1 MLMSKYTPN
10 DVTFHYLVNGLAN
23 IALTAISKESNE
35 LQEVKKSMFLDF
47 FGRMVSDGWVQVTAA
62 YNSIIICLCRY
73 GMVKIALQLCDKM
86 IGKGFLLDS
95 VSFSALLHGICLEG
109 RSKEWKNII
118 SCTLNEHELQ
128 TAVKYSLK
136 LNQYLPRGRSSEAL
150 FILEALIEDYKSND
164 QQAKV
169 LVG

>member
-1 MLMSKYTPN
+1 MEWLKLLCSC
-10 DVTFHYLVNGLAN
+10 V
-23 IALTAISKESNE
+23 
-35 LQEVKKSMFLDF
+35 
-47 FGRMVSDGWVQVTAA
+47 
-62 YNSIIICLCRY
+62 II
-73 GMVKIALQLCDKM
+73 KM
-86 IGKGFLLDS
+86 IGKGFLLYS

-150 FILEALIEDYKSND
+150 LILEALIEDYKSND